1 MQLES
6 LQMLNSSK
14 WQNCLHVSLF
24 LNSLIASL
32 LLPTTTTGVRLIQND
47 CVCQW
52 KSCNLRSGIGILY
65 PCIKGSVVIKCFDSF
80 ETSVKIFYFNI
91 CYSTFHFSLGHKI
104 QGVEKLFLGL
114 SFWKVFALSVE
125 AYHYYLVQLFFILKI
140 LRKVVHL

>member
-1 MQLES
+1 MQ
-6 LQMLNSSK
+6 NSSK
-14 WQNCLHVSLF
+14 WHNCLHVSLF
-24 LNSLIASL
+24 LTSLIASL

-52 KSCNLRSGIGILY
+52 KSCNLRSKIGILY

-80 ETSVKIFYFNI
+80 EIPVKIFYFNI
-91 CYSTFHFSLGHKI
+91 CVILLFILVSDIKFRGWRNFFLTFHFGRCLLYQLK
-104 QGVEKLFLGL
+104 
-114 SFWKVFALSVE
+114 